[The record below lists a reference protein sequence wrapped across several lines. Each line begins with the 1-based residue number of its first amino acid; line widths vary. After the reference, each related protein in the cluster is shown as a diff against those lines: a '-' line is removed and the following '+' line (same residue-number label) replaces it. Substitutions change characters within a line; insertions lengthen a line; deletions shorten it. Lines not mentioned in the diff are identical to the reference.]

1 MKVSTKFVTGPIDN
15 LFDPKL
21 GIYLPSYYEEKERI
35 VTFQVLAL
43 RRKNMKYPF
52 FLFTNSIIR
61 SNA

>member
-21 GIYLPSYYEEKERI
+21 GIYLPSYEEEKERI
-35 VTFQVLAL
+35 LTFQELAL

-52 FLFTNSIIR
+52 SCL
-61 SNA
+61 